1 MGLIDGSDD
10 GTTQRT
16 EKRED
21 YDCGDAAHEMC
32 LRRGEPFI
40 GGGGF
45 ELTKMLSDV
54 GIRRDDCYMTLV
66 LKSRSYPNELNI
78 IDKKKDR
85 QPNHVFFQGH
95 YITQKLYDACMAL
108 REEVELVKPNVI
120 CTVGDLALFALTG
133 VTSSFNYRSSI
144 MDSVLT
150 PGYKVI
156 PTLRSDI
163 IHTQYARRPWMLH
176 DLKRV
181 KTNSLTPGLFHRDY
195 KLLIAVDNSEQWL
208 DTIVEKLDWISD
220 VHLAYRDAPLSCDI
234 ETRGGHITCI
244 SFAWSPTEGI
254 CIQLCPLRNPEGFW
268 DTESEAILVQR
279 ICSILTDPNVLLV
292 GQNFNYDLQ
301 YIFRHWGILPT
312 NVADTMLM
320 QHSAFSTLPKNLGFL
335 SSMYCEDHLYWKDD
349 RTDWKEGEDGEDE
362 MKYWEY
368 CTTDSCRTLAVY
380 HVLKSVL
387 KSLKL
392 ESVNEFQQSLRA
404 RVLNAMIRG
413 VRIDQQAR
421 NDLSMTLMQEMEQR
435 KGWLREILGYE
446 LNPRSPLQ
454 MQDFF
459 YRQMGLKKIISKTG
473 GTTTADAALRTLGS
487 REPILWPVIRKI
499 AEMRSLGVFHST
511 FVLAGLDIDKRMRCS
526 FNVAGTETYRFSSSK
541 NAFGTGMNL
550 QNVPKGGDTGDLEDS
565 LELPNIRKLFIPD
578 QGMTMCDIDLDSA
591 DARIV
596 AWESD
601 CAWLKACFKEGKKPY
616 VEIMKEYYQDD
627 SKSKK
632 SPEYPLFKSLCHGT
646 HYMGT
651 AEGIAPR
658 IGLDVRTTQKI
669 QDWYFEKCW
678 EIKNWH
684 EEVKK
689 QVRTR
694 RYVENAFGYRV
705 YFFDKAEGNIF
716 NQAVADIPQS
726 SVACLVNRIWAAL
739 EDNMPKEEL
748 QILLQVHDSLVF
760 QVPSSRK
767 DELLAKVTTI
777 GNSVLVPY
785 SDPLHIPM
793 GLVSSDK
800 SWGECS

>member
-1 MGLIDGSDD
+1 MAQMTVAASGPRNAKIMIV
-10 GTTQRT
+10 
-16 EKRED
+16 
-21 YDCGDAAHEMC
+21 GDVPHEQD

-45 ELTKMLSDV
+45 ELTKMLTEA

-66 LKSRSYPNELNI
+66 FKSRCYPNELNI
-78 IDKKKDR
+78 IEKKKDR
-85 QPNHVFFQGH
+85 QPNHIYFQGQF
-95 YITQKLYDACMAL
+95 ITQKLYDACMSI
-108 REEVELVKPNVI
+108 RDEVERVKPNVI

-133 VTSSFNYRSSI
+133 QTSSYNYRSSI
-144 MDSVLT
+144 MASTLT
-150 PGYKVI
+150 AGYKVI

-163 IHTQYARRPWMLH
+163 IHTQYARRPWMVH

-181 KTNSLTPGLFHRDY
+181 KKNSLNPGLFHRDY
-195 KLLIAVDNSEQWL
+195 KLLIAVDNSDQWFKEIT
-208 DTIVEKLDWISD
+208 DKLRWIQNT
-220 VHLAYRDAPLSCDI
+220 HLKTNNAPLACDI
-234 ETRGGHITCI
+234 ETRGGHITCV
-244 SFAWSPTEGI
+244 SFAWSPTEAL
-254 CIQLCPLRNPEGFW
+254 CIQLAPLRNPEGFW
-268 DTESEAILVQR
+268 SAEDEAVLVAWM
-279 ICSILTDPNVLLV
+279 CELLMHPNVLLV

-301 YIFRHWGILPT
+301 YIFRHWGILPS

-368 CTTDSCRTLAVY
+368 CATDSCRTLAVY

-387 KSLKL
+387 KSLGL
-392 ESVNEFQQSLRA
+392 EKVNEFQQRLRA

-413 VRIDQQAR
+413 VRIDHQKR
-421 NDLSMTLMQEMEQR
+421 NDLSLTLMQEMENR
-435 KGWLREILGYE
+435 KHWLREVIGYE

-459 YRQMGLKKIISKTG
+459 YRQMGLKKLMSKTG
-473 GTTTADAALRTLGS
+473 GVTTADAALQTLGA
-487 REPILWPVIRKI
+487 REPILWPIIRKI
-499 AEMRSLGVFHST
+499 SEMRSLGVFHST

-550 QNVPKGGDTGDLEDS
+550 QNIPKGGDTGDLEDS
-565 LELPNIRKLFIPD
+565 LELPNIRELFIPD
-578 QGMTMCDIDLDSA
+578 PGKTIVDIDLDSA

-601 CAWLKACFKEGKKPY
+601 CQWLKKCFKAGKKPY

-627 SKSKK
+627 TKNKK

-658 IGLDVRTTQKI
+658 IGLDVRQTQQI
-669 QDWYFEKCW
+669 QDWYFSKNP
-678 EIKNWH
+678 EIKQWH

-689 QVRTR
+689 QVRGR

-705 YFFDKAEGNIF
+705 YFFDKPEGNIF

-739 EDNMPKEEL
+739 EDNIPQETL
-748 QILLQVHDSLVF
+748 QVLMQVHDSLVF
-760 QVPSSRK
+760 QIPTYRK
-767 DELLAKVTTI
+767 SELLDEVMDI
-777 GNSVLVPY
+777 GNSIVVPY

-793 GLVSSDK
+793 GLVSSET
-800 SWGECS
+800 SWGECL